1 MENEWEKVWN
11 IKNADLKP
19 VSKNKRDILYELK
32 RANGY
37 DFLGDG
43 LAF

>member
-1 MENEWEKVWN
+1 MEKGMGY
-11 IKNADLKP
+11 KNADLEP

-37 DFLGDG
+37 DLLGDG